1 MVSPDI
7 KELKK
12 QLGEL
17 KKGRKEREEIKRL
30 KFQIISEKIAKT
42 KIVRAIKNTIEFTG
56 QINKAHKK
64 IMPNVREVIKKL
76 PA

>member
-1 MVSPDI
+1 MPQNDI
-7 KELKK
+7 KNLKR
-12 QLGEL
+12 QLKEL

-30 KFQIISEKIAKT
+30 KFQIVGEKIAKS

-56 QINKAHKK
+56 ELKKANKK
-64 IMPNVREVIKKL
+64 IIPNVKDLIKKL